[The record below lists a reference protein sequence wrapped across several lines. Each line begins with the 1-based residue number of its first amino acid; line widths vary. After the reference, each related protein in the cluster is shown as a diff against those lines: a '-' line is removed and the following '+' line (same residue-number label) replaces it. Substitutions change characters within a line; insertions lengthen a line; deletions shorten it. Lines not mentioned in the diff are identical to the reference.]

1 MVQGMVL
8 QKHVSGCS
16 VPDPP
21 DLSNQI
27 MSPALWFPF
36 RGLTKLSH
44 PGKKP
49 AQGLLL
55 KSIGPRKIKRKRNQK
70 KGNKRT
76 LGLSSHKF
84 LTLDDVKTSDKRIF
98 LRVDINVPLDPSTHQ
113 ILDDTRI
120 KAVSDTLARLEDARV
135 VLGSHQSRPGKDDFT
150 NLQPHAEAL
159 AGCCNQQ
166 VMFVEDVIGPHARE
180 RITKVE
186 RGQVLVLDNL
196 RFCAEEN
203 VDDKPEKL
211 LKTHFVKQLSPLFDL
226 NVNDAFA
233 TAHRSQPSIVGLTE
247 ALPSAAGRLME
258 KELKAVSGLLV
269 EPRRPC
275 VYVLGG
281 AKVEDKVPVIEHIL
295 TRDKADK
302 ILLGGVPAKLFLKAM
317 GQKLSA
323 EDEKEM
329 VGLQADIKKAKS
341 LALKYRDKIEVPVD
355 LAYGDA
361 RGKRTDRGIDAPLKE
376 SALDIGAKTIEK
388 YSKAVEGAATTV
400 ANGPLGVFERDGFDL
415 GTRQVLEAMAK
426 SNGYTVI
433 GGGHLV
439 GLASILGIDER
450 FKHVSTAGGAMLSL
464 LSGQS
469 LPGVDALVRAADR
482 MRNQKPN

>member
-1 MVQGMVL
+1 M
-8 QKHVSGCS
+8 
-16 VPDPP
+16 
-21 DLSNQI
+21 
-27 MSPALWFPF
+27 
-36 RGLTKLSH
+36 
-44 PGKKP
+44 
-49 AQGLLL
+49 
-55 KSIGPRKIKRKRNQK
+55 
-70 KGNKRT
+70 
-76 LGLSSHKF
+76 SSHKF
-84 LTLDDVKTSDKRIF
+84 LTLDDVETGNKKIF
-98 LRVDINVPLDPSTHQ
+98 LRVDINVPLDPSTHL

-120 KAVSDTLARLEDARV
+120 RAVSETLAKLQDARV

-150 NLQPHAEAL
+150 NMEPHAEAL
-159 AGCCNQQ
+159 ARYCNQN
-166 VMFVEDVIGPHARE
+166 VEFVEDVIGPHARE
-180 RITKVE
+180 KIAKVE
-186 RGQVLVLDNL
+186 PGHVLVLDNL

-203 VDDKPEKL
+203 VDDRPEKL

-226 NVNDAFA
+226 NINDAFA
-233 TAHRSQPSIVGLTE
+233 TAHRSQPSIVGLTD

-281 AKVEDKVPVIEHIL
+281 AKVEDKIPVIEHIL

-302 ILLGGVPAKLFLKAM
+302 ILLGGVPAKLFLKATD
-317 GQKLSA
+317 KKISA
-323 EDEKEM
+323 DDDKEM
-329 VGLQADIKKAKS
+329 AAFQTYMKNAKS
-341 LALKYRDKIEVPVD
+341 LATKYKDKIEMPVD
-355 LAYGDA
+355 LAYGDT

-376 SALDIGAKTIEK
+376 SALDIGIKTIEK

-400 ANGPLGVFERDGFDL
+400 ANGPLGVFERDGFDF
-415 GTRQVLEAMAK
+415 GTKRVLEAMAR

-469 LPGVDALVRAADR
+469 LPGVEALVRAAER
-482 MRNQKPN
+482 MQNKKAH

>member
-1 MVQGMVL
+1 LGQERLNAKETRGEDR
-8 QKHVSGCS
+8 KK
-16 VPDPP
+16 DP
-21 DLSNQI
+21 S
-27 MSPALWFPF
+27 
-36 RGLTKLSH
+36 
-44 PGKKP
+44 
-49 AQGLLL
+49 
-55 KSIGPRKIKRKRNQK
+55 
-70 KGNKRT
+70 
-76 LGLSSHKF
+76 LSSHKF
-84 LTLDDVKTSDKRIF
+84 LTLDDVETSNKKIF
-98 LRVDINVPLDPSTHQ
+98 LRVDINVPLDPSTHL

-120 KAVSDTLARLEDARV
+120 KAVSETLARLEDARV

-150 NLQPHAEAL
+150 NMQPHAEAL

-166 VMFVEDVIGPHARE
+166 VMFVEDVIGPTARQ
-180 RITKVE
+180 RIAKVE
-186 RGQVLVLDNL
+186 PGQVLVLDNL

-226 NVNDAFA
+226 NINDAFA

-258 KELKAVSGLLV
+258 RELKAVSGLLV

-281 AKVEDKVPVIEHIL
+281 AKVEDKIPVIEHIL

-317 GQKLSA
+317 DKKISA
-323 EDEKEM
+323 DDEKDLA
-329 VGLQADIKKAKS
+329 GLQTHIKNAKS
-341 LALKYRDKIEVPVD
+341 LAMKYKEKIEVPID
-355 LAYGDA
+355 LAYGDI
-361 RGKRTDRGIDAPLKE
+361 RGKRTDRGIDVPLKE
-376 SALDIGAKTIEK
+376 SALDIGAETIEK
-388 YSKAVEGAATTV
+388 YSKAVAGAATTV

-415 GTRQVLEAMAK
+415 GTKQILEAMAK
-426 SNGYTVI
+426 SNSYTVI

-439 GLASILGIDER
+439 GLASILGIDEK

-482 MRNQKPN
+482 MRNQKSN

>member
-1 MVQGMVL
+1 
-8 QKHVSGCS
+8 
-16 VPDPP
+16 
-21 DLSNQI
+21 
-27 MSPALWFPF
+27 
-36 RGLTKLSH
+36 
-44 PGKKP
+44 
-49 AQGLLL
+49 
-55 KSIGPRKIKRKRNQK
+55 
-70 KGNKRT
+70 
-76 LGLSSHKF
+76 LSSHKF

-388 YSKAVEGAATTV
+388 YSKIVEGAATTV
-400 ANGPLGVFERDGFDL
+400 ANGPLGVFERTGFDL

-482 MRNQKPN
+482 MRNQKSN

>member
-1 MVQGMVL
+1 L
-8 QKHVSGCS
+8 SGH
-16 VPDPP
+16 
-21 DLSNQI
+21 NI
-27 MSPALWFPF
+27 
-36 RGLTKLSH
+36 
-44 PGKKP
+44 
-49 AQGLLL
+49 
-55 KSIGPRKIKRKRNQK
+55 
-70 KGNKRT
+70 
-76 LGLSSHKF
+76 
-84 LTLDDVKTSDKRIF
+84 LTLDDVETSNKRVF

-120 KAVSDTLARLEDARV
+120 RAISETLAGLQDARV
-135 VLGSHQSRPGKDDFT
+135 ILGSHQSRPGKDDFT
-150 NLQPHAEAL
+150 NLEPHAAAL
-159 AGCCNQQ
+159 AQYCSQS
-166 VMFVEDVIGPHARE
+166 VEFVEDVLGPHARQK
-180 RITKVE
+180 IAKVE
-186 RGQVLVLDNL
+186 PGHVLVLDNL

-211 LKTHFVKQLSPLFDL
+211 LKTHFVRQLRPFFDL
-226 NVNDAFA
+226 NINDAFA
-233 TAHRSQPSIVGLTE
+233 AAHRSQPSIVGLTD
-247 ALPSAAGRLME
+247 ALPSVAGRLME

-275 VYVLGG
+275 VYILGG

-317 GQKLSA
+317 GEKISMD
-323 EDEKEM
+323 DEKEM
-329 VGLQADIKKAKS
+329 TGLQAHIKSAKS
-341 LALKYRDKIEVPVD
+341 LSMKYKDKIEVPID
-355 LAYGDA
+355 LAYEDA
-361 RGKRTDRGIDAPLKE
+361 RGKRTDRGTDISSKE
-376 SALDIGAKTIEK
+376 SALDIGTKTIEK

-415 GTRQVLEAMAK
+415 GTKRVLEAMAK

-450 FKHVSTAGGAMLSL
+450 FRHVSTAGGAMLSL

-469 LPGVDALVRAADR
+469 LPGVEALVRAAER
-482 MRNQKPN
+482 MRNEKSN

>member
-1 MVQGMVL
+1 
-8 QKHVSGCS
+8 
-16 VPDPP
+16 
-21 DLSNQI
+21 
-27 MSPALWFPF
+27 
-36 RGLTKLSH
+36 
-44 PGKKP
+44 
-49 AQGLLL
+49 
-55 KSIGPRKIKRKRNQK
+55 
-70 KGNKRT
+70 
-76 LGLSSHKF
+76 LSSHKF
-84 LTLDDVKTSDKRIF
+84 LTLDDVETSNKRIF
-98 LRVDINVPLDPSTHQ
+98 LRVDINVPIDPSTHL

-120 KAVSDTLARLEDARV
+120 KAVSETLARLEDARV
-135 VLGSHQSRPGKDDFT
+135 ILGSHQSRPGKDDFT

-159 AGCCNQQ
+159 ADCCNQQ
-166 VMFVEDVIGPHARE
+166 VMFVEDVIGPHARQ
-180 RITKVE
+180 RIAKVE
-186 RGQVLVLDNL
+186 PGQVLVLDNL

-203 VDDKPEKL
+203 IDDKPEKL

-226 NVNDAFA
+226 NINDAFA
-233 TAHRSQPSIVGLTE
+233 TAHRSQPSIVGLTD

-269 EPRRPC
+269 EPRRPS

-281 AKVEDKVPVIEHIL
+281 AKVEDKIPVIEHIL

-317 GQKLSA
+317 DKKISA
-323 EDEKEM
+323 DDEKEM
-329 VGLQADIKKAKS
+329 TELQTQIKNAKS
-341 LALKYRDKIEVPVD
+341 ILTKYKDKIEVPVD
-355 LAYGDA
+355 LAYADA
-361 RGKRTDRGIDAPLKE
+361 RGKRSDRSIDAPLRE
-376 SALDIGAKTIEK
+376 SALDIGTKTIEN
-388 YSKAVEGAATTV
+388 YSRILQGAATIV

-426 SNGYTVI
+426 SNSHTVI

-469 LPGVDALVRAADR
+469 LPGVDALVRAAER
-482 MRNQKPN
+482 MRTQKTN

>member
-1 MVQGMVL
+1 M
-8 QKHVSGCS
+8 
-16 VPDPP
+16 
-21 DLSNQI
+21 
-27 MSPALWFPF
+27 
-36 RGLTKLSH
+36 
-44 PGKKP
+44 
-49 AQGLLL
+49 
-55 KSIGPRKIKRKRNQK
+55 
-70 KGNKRT
+70 
-76 LGLSSHKF
+76 SSHKF
-84 LTLDDVKTSDKRIF
+84 LTLDDVETSNKRIF

-120 KAVSDTLARLEDARV
+120 KAISETLARLEDARV

-150 NLQPHAEAL
+150 NMQPHAEAL
-159 AGCCNQQ
+159 AECCNQE
-166 VMFVEDVIGPHARE
+166 VKFVEDVIGPHARQK
-180 RITKVE
+180 IADVQP
-186 RGQVLVLDNL
+186 GQILVLDNL

-211 LKTHFVKQLSPLFDL
+211 LKTHFVRRLSPLFDL
-226 NVNDAFA
+226 NINDAFA
-233 TAHRSQPSIVGLTE
+233 TAHRSQPSIVGLTD

-258 KELKAVSGLLV
+258 KELRAVSGLLV

-281 AKVEDKVPVIEHIL
+281 AKVEDKIPVIEHIL

-302 ILLGGVPAKLFLKAM
+302 ILLGGVPAKLFLRAM
-317 GQKLSA
+317 GEKIST

-329 VGLQADIKKAKS
+329 AGLQAQIKHAKA
-341 LALKYRDKIEVPVD
+341 LAVKYKDKIEVPID
-355 LAYGDA
+355 LSYEDA
-361 RGKRTDRGIDAPLKE
+361 RGKRTDQSIDVPLKE
-376 SALDIGAKTIEK
+376 SALDIGVKTIEK

-400 ANGPLGVFERDGFDL
+400 ANGPLGVFERNGFDL
-415 GTRQVLEAMAK
+415 GTKQVLESMAK

-482 MRNQKPN
+482 MRTQKSN

>member
-1 MVQGMVL
+1 L
-8 QKHVSGCS
+8 SG
-16 VPDPP
+16 
-21 DLSNQI
+21 
-27 MSPALWFPF
+27 
-36 RGLTKLSH
+36 
-44 PGKKP
+44 
-49 AQGLLL
+49 
-55 KSIGPRKIKRKRNQK
+55 
-70 KGNKRT
+70 
-76 LGLSSHKF
+76 HKF
-84 LTLDDVKTSDKRIF
+84 LTLDDVETSNKKIF

-120 KAVSDTLARLEDARV
+120 KAVSDTLARLEDAKV

-159 AGCCNQQ
+159 ATCCNQE
-166 VMFVEDVIGPHARE
+166 VIFVEDVLGPHARQ
-180 RITKVE
+180 RIARVE
-186 RGQVLVLDNL
+186 QGQVLVLDNL

-211 LKTHFVKQLSPLFDL
+211 LKTHFVRQLSPLFEL
-226 NVNDAFA
+226 NINDAFA
-233 TAHRSQPSIVGLTE
+233 TAHRSQPSIVGLTD
-247 ALPSAAGRLME
+247 ALPSAAGKLME
-258 KELKAVSGLLV
+258 KELKAVSALLV

-281 AKVEDKVPVIEHIL
+281 SKVEDKIPVIEHIL

-317 GQKLSA
+317 GEKISSD
-323 EDEKEM
+323 DEKDM
-329 VGLQADIKKAKS
+329 AGLQAHLKTARA
-341 LALKYRDKIEVPVD
+341 LATKYRDRIEVPVD
-355 LAYGDA
+355 LAYGDT
-361 RGKRTDRGIDAPLKE
+361 RGKRTDRGIDTPLKE
-376 SALDIGAKTIEK
+376 SALDIGVRTVEK
-388 YSKAVEGAATTV
+388 YSKVVEGAATTV

-426 SNGYTVI
+426 STGYTVI

-439 GLASILGIDER
+439 GLASILRIDEK

-469 LPGVDALVRAADR
+469 LPGVDALVRAAER
-482 MRNQKPN
+482 MRA